1 MARPFIISIGI
12 AVALTFAGTVSAHA
26 YDQLAYPINAE
37 SPLSYLEPGR
47 DCIDCHGIVDPEAP
61 ENETWRSG
69 PHGGYSSSTSK
80 CGVCHSVHMAPS
92 GFLLLPG
99 PTIKSVCE
107 SCHDGT
113 GGNGVY
119 GVIKARTN
127 QEPLSAHRI
136 ETTNVIPGGA
146 ADGGPRA
153 QVFSGPGGTLTCTD
167 CHSPH
172 GNEERMVEPFVGDRY
187 RSARYIDPES
197 SEIATAYATASS
209 RLLRRAPTGAE
220 TSVTVYGAGWCATCH
235 QGVMSS
241 SESTAHNHP
250 VHEDDLLHYNR
261 LPIRTALDSTE
272 TVLGPLGQSNL
283 GYRMPELEGEPRRQ
297 SVDVSITPTVTVS
310 VDPLPICQQCHEDV
324 RDATQEFRITAPD
337 GRPSNEETG
346 GPSTDNPRFQVFPH
360 ESNARSLLIVPP
372 GTSGAAYTDALC
384 LNCHLTL
391 E

>member
-80 CGVCHSVHMAPS
+80 CGVCHSVHAAPS

-119 GVIKARTN
+119 GVIKARTG
-127 QEPLSAHRI
+127 QKPLSAHSI

-172 GNEERMVEPFVGDRY
+172 GDWSQWDLNTSRTVKPFLGDRY
-187 RSARYIDPES
+187 RSDVSTYS
-197 SEIATAYATASS
+197 SEVATAYATASN
-209 RLLRRAPTGAE
+209 RLLRRTPTGAE

-235 QGVMSS
+235 RGRASGS
-241 SESTAHNHP
+241 GPNNHP
-250 VHEDDLLHYNR
+250 VHEGDLLHYNS
-261 LPIRTALDSTE
+261 LPIRTSLESTE

-283 GYRMPELEGEPRRQ
+283 GYRMPELEGEYKRQ
-297 SVDVSITPTVTVS
+297 PVDVSINETTTVT

-324 RDATQEFRITAPD
+324 RDATEEFQISY
-337 GRPSNEETG
+337 GNEV
-346 GPSTDNPRFQVFPH
+346 TDNPRFQVFPH

-372 GTSGAAYTDALC
+372 SDPAASAAYTDALC